1 MRRLNSGSGRGFLFY
16 ALMVHILLGFA
27 GPAFSEKGALQKN
40 ERYLVIV
47 RQAESDRENGNFDS
61 AIGRFKE
68 ALDISREAGD
78 PAAEAACLTKL
89 GLLHWNIGQVPEA
102 IRCYSDAQQK
112 ARESGQNDVLD
123 RCREVLKAVGLYNA
137 GKDYRQSNLLQRSTE
152 SFERAL
158 GISRRIKN
166 EEITVKCLRQL
177 SLTYWQMN
185 DLKSFL
191 LRNEEALESARKI
204 KHKKEEGRCLNNIG
218 LYHWK
223 STNYSSA
230 LSYFNAAL
238 QIGVSLHES
247 QVQAE
252 CLSNIGGVY
261 LHLGDYNKALSYFKS
276 ALSLDHELGREIE
289 ISRDFNNIGVALEN
303 HGFIQNNKDEL
314 LEALDYFD
322 KSLKLLRKYSD
333 INTEIEA
340 LNNKGTILTALEKPD
355 DAQHNLNLAYDKARK
370 VNRFSAIGMIFN
382 NLGVVFLRMGLLDK
396 AVVYFSQAIDVL
408 RKIKQEDT
416 LWEAYYGL
424 GQCYEKKG
432 EFQAALSNYGK
443 SVEVIDGI
451 RSRILL
457 DTFKVGFARDKL
469 KVYERILDLLFQL
482 KTANQEES
490 LVEKMFSIVEK
501 AKARAFLESLADAK
515 INFKEGLK
523 PAFKKKE
530 EDISREIS
538 LIVFQLS
545 SPALGAEERNERIS
559 RLGRAEDEYMRF
571 ISEMKMERPALANLA
586 SPETCSLRQL
596 KEEFLDDRTGIAEY
610 FLGESKSFLFFVT
623 KKGSEL
629 FELPS
634 REVLE
639 KSLKG
644 YLKALVTPDRKK
656 FSGSLAS
663 ERIAGELLFPLR
675 LPVAA
680 GIDRLIIVPDGVL
693 YYLPFETL
701 GIPGDG
707 RRRPGYLIKDYEV
720 SYAPSSSS
728 LVLLSGKTTG
738 PRPKSF
744 LGFGD
749 PAYDSRE
756 SRGNGISPVEGE
768 MLGEVYLGQ
777 GFDFSPLPF
786 SKKEVLDVAG
796 HFPRKSR
803 DLYLGREAQERVLK
817 GLPLEDYQIVHFA
830 CHGLLD
836 EKVPFRSALVL
847 SKDER
852 GEEDGFLQVREIYNL
867 RMNADLVV
875 LSACQTGKGSL
886 ERGEGLLGLP
896 RIFFYVGSKAVIS
909 ALWPIG
915 DRSTAGFM
923 DKFYGF
929 LSGGYSKTAA
939 LRMAKLR
946 MIGSE
951 FSHPFYWAAF
961 VLNGDRSPVL
971 PDRPVPVLPSAES
984 QSVRRNDR
992 SPDSRLLPF

>member
-1 MRRLNSGSGRGFLFY
+1 MRRIDLGSGKGFLFY
-16 ALMVHILLGFA
+16 ALMVHILLAFA
-27 GPAFSEKGALQKN
+27 GPAFSEKDALQSN

-47 RQAESDRENGNFDS
+47 RQAESDLENGNFDS

-68 ALDISREAGD
+68 ALDNSREAGD
-78 PAAEAACLTKL
+78 PGAEAACLTKL
-89 GLLHWNIGQVPEA
+89 GLMSWNIGQVPEA
-102 IRCYSDAQQK
+102 IRYYSDAQQK

-123 RCREVLKAVGLYNA
+123 RCRAVLEAISLYNA
-137 GKDYRQSNLLQRSTE
+137 GKDYRQSNFLQRSVE

-230 LSYFNAAL
+230 LNYFNEAL
-238 QIGVSLHES
+238 HIARDMNDIQTEAESL
-247 QVQAE
+247 
-252 CLSNIGGVY
+252 
-261 LHLGDYNKALSYFKS
+261 
-276 ALSLDHELGREIE
+276 
-289 ISRDFNNIGVALEN
+289 NNIGIIYKDLGDFEKAISYFYGTLDIDKKTKN
-303 HGFIQNNKDEL
+303 RAATFYDMINIGSAYKAQGNLNNNVDEL
-314 LEALDYFD
+314 YRALKCFTDCLNLQGANSEILVRISLLNNIGATYCDLGNYRKAFDYYFLAID
-322 KSLKLLRKYSD
+322 ETKKSKLFEEMSFLYNNIGNIYLKLNK
-333 INTEIEA
+333 INSASNSFI
-340 LNNKGTILTALEKPD
+340 
-355 DAQHNLNLAYDKARK
+355 KAISPAGK
-370 VNRFSAIGMIFN
+370 FQFS
-382 NLGVVFLRMGLLDK
+382 R
-396 AVVYFSQAIDVL
+396 
-408 RKIKQEDT
+408 T

-424 GQCYEKKG
+424 GQCYEKRG
-432 EFQAALSNYGK
+432 EYQTALSNYEK
-443 SVEVIDGI
+443 SIEVIDGI

-457 DTFKVGFARDKL
+457 DTFKAGFARDKL

-482 KTANQEES
+482 KTADRKET

-501 AKARAFLESLADAK
+501 AKARAFLESLAEAK
-515 INFKEGLK
+515 IDFKEGLK
-523 PAFKKKE
+523 PAFKKKQ

-538 LIVFQLS
+538 SIVFQLS

-571 ISEMKMERPALANLA
+571 ISEMKMDRPELASLA
-586 SPETCSLRQL
+586 SPETCSLRRL
-596 KEEFLDDRTGIAEY
+596 KEEFLDERTGLAEY

-644 YLKALVTPDRKK
+644 YLKALVTPDRKG

-675 LPVAA
+675 LPIAA

-701 GIPGDG
+701 SIPGDG
-707 RRRPGYLIKDYEV
+707 PRRSRYLIEDYEV

-728 LVLLSGKTTG
+728 LILLSGKTTG

-749 PAYDSRE
+749 PAYDSME

-768 MLGEVYLGQ
+768 MLGEAYLGQ

-786 SKKEVLDVAG
+786 SKKEILDVAG

-803 DLYLGREAQERVLK
+803 DFYLGREAQERVLK
-817 GLPLEDYQIVHFA
+817 RLPLEDYQIVHFA

-852 GEEDGFLQVREIYNL
+852 KEEDGFLHVREIYNL

-896 RIFFYVGSKAVIS
+896 RIFFYAGSKAVVS

-923 DKFYGF
+923 DTFYGF
-929 LSGGYSKTAA
+929 LSGSYSKTAA
-939 LRMAKLR
+939 LRLAKLR
-946 MIGSE
+946 MIRSE

-961 VLNGDRSPVL
+961 VLNGDLSPVF
-971 PDRPVPVLPSAES
+971 PDQPVSELPSAEA
-984 QSVRRNDR
+984 QSVRKNDR

>member
-1 MRRLNSGSGRGFLFY
+1 MRRIDLGSGKGFLFY
-16 ALMVHILLGFA
+16 ALMVHILLAFA
-27 GPAFSEKGALQKN
+27 GPAFSEKDALQSN

-47 RQAESDRENGNFDS
+47 RQAESDLENGNFDS

-68 ALDISREAGD
+68 ALDNSREAGD
-78 PAAEAACLTKL
+78 PGAEAACLTKL
-89 GLLHWNIGQVPEA
+89 GLMSWNIGQVPEA
-102 IRCYSDAQQK
+102 IRYYSDAQQK

-123 RCREVLKAVGLYNA
+123 RCRAVLEAISLYNA
-137 GKDYRQSNLLQRSTE
+137 GKDYRQSNFLQRSVE

-230 LSYFNAAL
+230 LNYFNEAL
-238 QIGVSLHES
+238 HIARDMNDIQTEAESL
-247 QVQAE
+247 
-252 CLSNIGGVY
+252 
-261 LHLGDYNKALSYFKS
+261 
-276 ALSLDHELGREIE
+276 
-289 ISRDFNNIGVALEN
+289 NNIGIIYKDLGDFEKAISYFYGTLDIDKKTKN
-303 HGFIQNNKDEL
+303 RAATSYDMINIGSAYKAQGNLNNNVDEL
-314 LEALDYFD
+314 YRALKCFTDCLNLQGANSEILVRISLLNNIGATYCDLGNYRKAFDYYFLAID
-322 KSLKLLRKYSD
+322 ETKKSKLFEEMSFLYNNIGNIYLKLNK
-333 INTEIEA
+333 INSASNSFI
-340 LNNKGTILTALEKPD
+340 
-355 DAQHNLNLAYDKARK
+355 KAISPAGK
-370 VNRFSAIGMIFN
+370 FQFS
-382 NLGVVFLRMGLLDK
+382 R
-396 AVVYFSQAIDVL
+396 
-408 RKIKQEDT
+408 T
-416 LWEAYYGL
+416 LWETYYGL

-432 EFQAALSNYGK
+432 EFQAALSNYEK

-457 DTFKVGFARDKL
+457 DTFKAGFVRDKL
-469 KVYERILDLLFQL
+469 KVYDRILDLLFQL
-482 KTANQEES
+482 KMADRKET

-501 AKARAFLESLADAK
+501 AKARAFFESLAEAK
-515 INFKEGLK
+515 IDFKEGLK
-523 PAFKKKE
+523 PAFKKKQ

-538 LIVFQLS
+538 SIVFQLS

-571 ISEMKMERPALANLA
+571 ISEMKMERPELASLA
-586 SPETCSLRQL
+586 SPETCSLRRL
-596 KEEFLDDRTGIAEY
+596 KEEFLDERTGLAEY

-644 YLKALVTPDRKK
+644 YLKALVTPDRKG

-675 LPVAA
+675 LPIAA

-701 GIPGDG
+701 SIPGDG
-707 RRRPGYLIKDYEV
+707 PRRSRYLIEDYEV

-728 LVLLSGKTTG
+728 LILLSGKTTG

-749 PAYDSRE
+749 PAYDSME

-768 MLGEVYLGQ
+768 MLGEAYLGQ

-786 SKKEVLDVAG
+786 SKKEILDVAG

-817 GLPLEDYQIVHFA
+817 RLPLEDYQIVHFA

-896 RIFFYVGSKAVIS
+896 RIFFYAGSKAVVS

-929 LSGGYSKTAA
+929 LSGSYSKTAA
-939 LRMAKLR
+939 LRLAKLR
-946 MIGSE
+946 MIRSE

-961 VLNGDRSPVL
+961 VLNGDLSPVF
-971 PDRPVPVLPSAES
+971 PDQPVSELPSAEA
-984 QSVRRNDR
+984 QSVRKNDR